1 MTPSGPG
8 WGGTYVKYTM
18 LEVIEKLHLDV
29 EILTE
34 HAARHLLTDD
44 NGAITGVIADD
55 PGGQTQVNAPV
66 VILATGGFG
75 KSDEKLREFAPW
87 FFEGETPIHRF
98 SVPTDTGDGI
108 DMLRELGVEPDP
120 QRMFVSCFGPKHHP
134 FNNVLAD
141 MALEPEAIQVNLD
154 GQRWVDEALH
164 LHGMTPWHQPT
175 AQGNLL
181 GPSAAGTTGRPSR
194 TISEQSRHGYA
205 AGSLRPGGRPGRKNP
220 S

>member
-1 MTPSGPG
+1 MMKIEGIYGPGLLDFPNRIRDNLNCRDDAIGPG

-75 KSDEKLREFAPW
+75 KSDEKLRSE
-87 FFEGETPIHRF
+87 EHT
-98 SVPTDTGDGI
+98 S
-108 DMLRELGVEPDP
+108 ELQS
-120 QRMFVSCFGPKHHP
+120 QR
-134 FNNVLAD
+134 
-141 MALEPEAIQVNLD
+141 
-154 GQRWVDEALH
+154 
-164 LHGMTPWHQPT
+164 
-175 AQGNLL
+175 
-181 GPSAAGTTGRPSR
+181 
-194 TISEQSRHGYA
+194 
-205 AGSLRPGGRPGRKNP
+205 
-220 S
+220 

>member
-1 MTPSGPG
+1 M
-8 WGGTYVKYTM
+8 
-18 LEVIEKLHLDV
+18 
-29 EILTE
+29 
-34 HAARHLLTDD
+34 
-44 NGAITGVIADD
+44 
-55 PGGQTQVNAPV
+55 

-75 KSDEKLREFAPW
+75 KSDEKLREFAPC

-134 FNNVLAD
+134 FNNILAD

-164 LHGMTPWHQPT
+164 LHGMTPYISRQPKEISWGHR
-175 AQGNLL
+175 QPGQL
-181 GPSAAGTTGRPSR
+181 GGHCRQIP
-194 TISEQSRHGYA
+194 EQPAMASA
-205 AGSLRPGGRPGRKNP
+205 AGSLRPGKPTWRKNP
-220 S
+220 SWTLR